1 MNSVRGL
8 ISVCETLT
16 APFDLSLNSG
26 DSVYAYIKDYVM
38 RALFTALDDYAV
50 DNRGDVGSWVREAAM
65 DALER
70 CTFILCRRDIA
81 ALRTAPA
88 SGHESELSVM
98 EVNSSSSADQLFD
111 SGIAQD
117 LIAGIAKQAVE
128 KIDKMREIAI
138 KTLQR
143 ILYHQEH
150 LIPYIPHRELLE
162 EIIPNSTDLEWAVS
176 DNENSWEKS
185 HLVLALVYCDL
196 REYLSCL

>member
-16 APFDLSLNSG
+16 ASFDQSSNGG
-26 DSVYAYIKDYVM
+26 DSLYAYIKDYVM
-38 RALFTALDDYAV
+38 RALFRALDDYAV

-65 DALER
+65 DALKR
-70 CTFILCRRDIA
+70 CSFILCKRDIV
-81 ALRTAPA
+81 ALRAA
-88 SGHESELSVM
+88 SATGHESELGDM
-98 EVNSSSSADQLFD
+98 EVNASSTAHLLFD

-117 LIAGIAKQAVE
+117 LVAGIAKQAVE

-138 KTLQR
+138 KTMQR

-150 LIPYIPHRELLE
+150 LIPFIPHRELLE

-176 DNENSWEKS
+176 DCENSWNKTRS
-185 HLVLALVYCDL
+185 SFGTGLL
-196 REYLSCL
+196 